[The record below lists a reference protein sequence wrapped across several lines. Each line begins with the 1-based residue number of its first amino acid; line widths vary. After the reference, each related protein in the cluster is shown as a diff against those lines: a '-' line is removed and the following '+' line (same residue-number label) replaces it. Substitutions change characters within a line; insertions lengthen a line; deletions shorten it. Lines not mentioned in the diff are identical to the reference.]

1 MNVPAFT
8 IWESLPGYERLE
20 KAMAEVDETK
30 TELPTAFR
38 AEHMMGFLRNNRP
51 KGFPEPTEDGLLSA
65 EAYADGLGKM
75 LRVSVKQ
82 HGG

>member
-30 TELPTAFR
+30 SEFPAAFR
-38 AEHMMGFLRNNRP
+38 S
-51 KGFPEPTEDGLLSA
+51 ED
-65 EAYADGLGKM
+65 M
-75 LRVSVKQ
+75 LVS
-82 HGG
+82 